1 MVDQAKMV
9 DGILVRAKRLMEGLE
24 VQVWGKENREE
35 RACLGTEQNLKSGSG
50 NVVRVEGELA
60 VGRPCGRAN

>member
-1 MVDQAKMV
+1 MVDQAKVV

-35 RACLGTEQNLKSGSG
+35 RACLETEQNLKSGSG
-50 NVVRVEGELA
+50 HVVRVEGEVA
-60 VGRPCGRAN
+60 AGRP